1 VVGDI
6 ISELDGI
13 TLYSAAQVSHVFID
27 HHFPC
32 HFAEVFSESVNVSV
46 LDDNRFI

>member
-13 TLYSAAQVSHVFID
+13 TVYSAAQVSHLFID
-27 HHFPC
+27 HHFLC
-32 HFAEVFSESVNVSV
+32 QFAEVFSECICP
-46 LDDNRFI
+46 R